1 MMEQLYT
8 AKEVCEI
15 FKISLPTLSRWA
27 ANGQFPSPYKIYPH
41 SNNRWT
47 KTQID
52 QVFETMPYAEAYKDS
67 GYGDTHSQCA

>member
-1 MMEQLYT
+1 MQQLLT

-15 FKISLPTLSRWA
+15 FKISLPTLSRWTA
-27 ANGQFPSPYKIYPH
+27 AGQFPPPHKIYPH

-52 QVFETMPYAEAYKDS
+52 QVFENMPVADAYKNS
-67 GYGDTHSQCA
+67 GYHETHAQHA

>member
-15 FKISLPTLSRWA
+15 FKVSLPTLSRWT

-52 QVFETMPYAEAYKDS
+52 SVFENMPVADACKKSEFCE
-67 GYGDTHSQCA
+67 SQHA